1 MADPGAAVV
10 EEREEREEDDLEGLY
25 GLTDELVRSVHEAIA
40 EDDREALKELVE
52 PLHAADQADLVQA
65 LSSADRGLIEDYL
78 GREFDPELFSYL
90 DEAVRE
96 DMLEDL
102 EPEAL
107 ARVVNDLD
115 TDDALDIIEDL
126 DDEEQEALFQ
136 QLSVVDR
143 ALYEEALSYPEE
155 SAGRLMRREFAA
167 IPLEWNVGQAI
178 DYMRSGVELPDAF
191 YGLFVVGPDQKPSGM
206 VMTSRLL
213 RRRRYVPVRN
223 IMETGIKMIPVTM
236 DQEDVAFLFRQYG
249 LVEAPVIDDAGRIV
263 GVITVDDV
271 VDVIHEEHEED
282 LLKLGGVQSDDL
294 YEAVVETTRLRG
306 SWLFINLVTAILASL
321 VIGMFEAQIEKIVA
335 LAVLMPIVA
344 SMGGNAGTQ
353 TLTVAVRAL
362 AVRELTAANAM
373 RVLGKEMLVGT
384 INGVAFAVLMGGI
397 AWFWFSDLALGLV
410 IGAAMIVNLIVASLA
425 GLLIPLSLN
434 RAGIDPA
441 IGSSVIVTTVTDVIG
456 FLCFLGLAALVL
468 F

>member
-1 MADPGAAVV
+1 MADPGAADV
-10 EEREEREEDDLEGLY
+10 EEREEDDLDGLY

-40 EDDREALKELVE
+40 EDDRETLKELVE

-65 LSSADRGLIEDYL
+65 LSTSDRDLIENYL

-90 DEAVRE
+90 DESVRE
-96 DMLEDL
+96 DLLEDL

-107 ARVVNDLD
+107 ARVVNELD

-126 DDEEQEALFQ
+126 DEEEQAALLQ

-143 ALYEEALSYPEE
+143 ALYEEALSFPEE

-167 IPLEWNVGQAI
+167 ISLEWNVGQAI

-191 YGLFVVGPDQKPSGM
+191 YGLFVVGPDRKPSGM

-223 IMETGIKMIPVTM
+223 IMETDIKMIPATM

-294 YEAVVETTRLRG
+294 YAAVVETTRLRG
-306 SWLFINLVTAILASL
+306 SWLFVNLVTAILASL

-373 RVLGKEMLVGT
+373 RVLGKEMLVGL
-384 INGVAFAVLMGGI
+384 INGIAFAVLMGSI
-397 AWFWFSDLALGLV
+397 AWFWFSDLTLGLV
-410 IGAAMIVNLIVASLA
+410 IGAAMVINLIVASLA
-425 GLLIPLSLN
+425 GLLIPLGLD

-441 IGSSVIVTTVTDVIG
+441 VGSTVILTTVTDVIG
-456 FLCFLGLAALVL
+456 FLCFLGLAGLVL

>member
-1 MADPGAAVV
+1 MADPGAAVA
-10 EEREEREEDDLEGLY
+10 EERDERDEDDLEGLY

-40 EDDREALKELVE
+40 EDDREALKVLVE

-65 LSSADRGLIEDYL
+65 LSTADRGLIEDYL

-107 ARVVNDLD
+107 ALVVNDLD

-126 DDEEQEALFQ
+126 DEEEQEALLQ

-191 YGLFVVGPDQKPSGM
+191 YGLFVVGPDHKPSGM

-213 RRRRYVPVRN
+213 RRRRYVPVKN
-223 IMETGIKMIPVTM
+223 IMETEIKMIPVTM

-294 YEAVVETTRLRG
+294 YEAVADTARLRG
-306 SWLFINLVTAILASL
+306 SWLFVNLLTAILASL
-321 VIGMFEAQIEKIVA
+321 VIGLFQAEIEKIVA

-362 AVRELTAANAM
+362 AVRELTASNAM
-373 RVLGKEMLVGT
+373 RVLGKEMLVGV
-384 INGVAFAVLMGGI
+384 INGFAFAILMGGI

-410 IGAAMIVNLIVASLA
+410 IGAAMIINLIVASLA
-425 GLLIPLSLN
+425 GLLIPLGLD

-456 FLCFLGLAALVL
+456 FLC
-468 F
+468 